1 MPPLNKSLYLIL
13 GLLTSYLS
21 FLSIPALAQDKGLAQ
36 LFADSTLIPER
47 QPVINTFKSPVIVNA
62 QSNETLHKHD
72 LVFNISHRFD
82 DIAGNNGGVK
92 TFFGL
97 DNSTDIKIFFEYGI
111 SDKLTVGIGRAKG
124 APEFRYIN
132 VPFNS
137 ISQLWEGKIKYRLL
151 QQTTDN
157 HIPVAV
163 TLFANAV
170 VSSRSSDPSPSSD
183 AHFQNFSDRWGFTGQ
198 VIFARKFSERLSI
211 ALLPTY
217 IRRNYTAFMD
227 ENNFYALGLGG
238 RWQFN
243 PHMAIIVDYFIPFR
257 SQDSKDYF
265 AENGIKFYAP
275 LSVGWE
281 IETGGHVFHI
291 DFTNATAILE
301 NQFIPY
307 TTRKWG
313 KGEFRWGFNISR
325 TFTLFSKK
333 GRSWSPK

>member
-1 MPPLNKSLYLIL
+1 MPLLKKSSLCSL
-13 GLLTSYLS
+13 GLLLFSLC
-21 FLSIPALAQDKGLAQ
+21 FFPASISAQDNGLGQ
-36 LFADSTLIPER
+36 LFSDSALTPGH

-82 DIAGNNGGVK
+82 DIAGDNGGVK

-111 SDKLTVGIGRAKG
+111 SDRLTVGVGRAKG
-124 APEFRYIN
+124 SPEYRYIG
-132 VPFNS
+132 VPFNNMS
-137 ISQLWEGKIKYRLL
+137 ELWEGKIKYRLL

-170 VSSRSSDPSPSSD
+170 ASSRSSDPSPVSD
-183 AHFQNFSDRWGFTGQ
+183 AHFKNFSDRWSFTGQ
-198 VIFARKFSERLSI
+198 VIVARKFGKRFSLAI
-211 ALLPTY
+211 LPSY
-217 IRRNYTAFMD
+217 IRRNYVAFMD
-227 ENNFYALGLGG
+227 AHNFYALGMGG

-257 SQDSKDYF
+257 SKESKDYF
-265 AENGIKFYAP
+265 SENGIEFYAP

-301 NQFIPY
+301 NQLIPY
-307 TTRKWG
+307 TTRRWG

-325 TFTLFSKK
+325 TFSLFSSKK
-333 GRSWSPK
+333 RTWSR